1 MKNLSLKAKKGFS
14 LIELLVVIAI
24 IGILSAVG
32 ITTYS
37 GYTAN
42 AKKQATTAMYS
53 QIVSLLNAETAK
65 CASGSGNY
73 VFTDSGATTAVPC
86 ADSSNE
92 LTAADVAEYFND
104 DLGMKNPYKTDQNA
118 VRSGDPNATSPI
130 GVSVSSGAWT
140 IKADIDGN
148 ATSTYT
154 ANTGDK
160 SITTAKY

>member
-1 MKNLSLKAKKGFS
+1 MKNLSLRAKKGFS

-73 VFTDSGATTAVPC
+73 VFTDAGTTTAVAC
-86 ADSSNE
+86 TGTLGAD
-92 LTAADVAEYFND
+92 DVAEYFND

>member
-73 VFTDSGATTAVPC
+73 VFTTSGSTTAVAC
-86 ADSSNE
+86 TGTLA
-92 LTAADVAEYFND
+92 AADVAEYFND
-104 DLGMKNPYKTDQNA
+104 DLGMSNPYKTDQNA
-118 VRSGDPNATSPI
+118 VRSGNPNATSPI

-154 ANTGDK
+154 ASSDDK